1 MAKGRNMRIR
11 RIKNNIIL
19 VIGLL
24 CILYYLAMGIAVRFG
39 QSLLWLWPLVG
50 AVCIL
55 HFFIVRRSLRSGN
68 PVPLPKWCILLWRIA
83 LAIGFSLFVFVQVSI
98 LAAASK
104 TPPDGLDTIIVLG
117 AKVNGT
123 QPSGALNE
131 RISSAARYLDE
142 NPGTLCIAS
151 GGQGQDE
158 GISEAE
164 CIRRGLVLRG
174 IDESRILLEDLSTDT
189 TTNFINS
196 FRLLPENAGTVGVV
210 TNDFHVLRA
219 LWTARKLS
227 DLQFCGISARSSS
240 GGYVHYCVREFCA
253 IIVGVLTGE
262 LKPGSL

>member
-1 MAKGRNMRIR
+1 MRIR
-11 RIKNNIIL
+11 KIKNNIIL
-19 VIGLL
+19 VTGIL

-55 HFFIVRRSLRSGN
+55 HYFIVRRSIRSGQ
-68 PVPLPKWCILLWRIA
+68 PVPFPRWCITLWRIA
-83 LAIGFSLFVFVQVSI
+83 LAAGFTLFILVQASI
-98 LAAASK
+98 LIAAAK
-104 TPPDGLDTIIVLG
+104 MPPAGLDSIIVLG

-131 RISSAARYLDE
+131 RISSAARYLKE

-164 CIRRGLVLRG
+164 CIRRGLLAQG
-174 IDESRILLEDLSTDT
+174 ISESRILLEDQSTDT
-189 TTNFINS
+189 RTNFTNS
-196 FRLLPENAGTVGVV
+196 FRTLPENSRTVGVV

-219 LWTARKLS
+219 LWTARELS
-227 DLQFCGISARSSS
+227 DLQFYGIAARSSY

-253 IIVGVLTGE
+253 IIVGILTGE
-262 LKPGSL
+262 LKFGSL